1 MSELTAVYTLIV
13 VIFAGVLVGR
23 AAEIYKFPKTIPL
36 ILTGLVL
43 TFLVAYTDFTLELNV
58 IRDTTLL
65 IAEMALIIVLF
76 KEGMHTNITALRRY
90 FLPILLLAFFG
101 TFLTAFLVG
110 ISIELFHFTSI
121 GLLAALLVG
130 ATIAPTDPAAT
141 FSILRGGGTRVKE
154 QIETILGGESAFN
167 DVIAILLVVIIF
179 VPQLIEGEG
188 QLQFS
193 FNLII
198 LGGWAIIG
206 GIIIGGIIGW
216 GALRFMVIVEKK
228 SEISFISLSAV
239 FLIFVISGP
248 LQISSAIAAIVSGV
262 IIRNPRYI
270 GLEAFFSRTHLYDF
284 WEDVTFLFE
293 IVAFIFIGVLLSI
306 KILPNYIFIAALISL
321 IVIGSRIIAVF
332 AVTLPLELQI
342 KTARFFT
349 NKERLFVG
357 IAGFK
362 GLTTAILALYA
373 YVNLEPLNPP
383 LAELLLY
390 SSLIVVLLTGTLQ
403 GLIIRPVSRKT
414 EVVEELSELEEIKA
428 QKLAIEAELEKLVK
442 DRTEKMIR
450 SSDFRRL
457 SYPLKEELF
466 LLEERY
472 QTLLAQEES
481 RGEYIEYQI
490 SLVEETLNILLNARE
505 KGEISEAA
513 YKRTKNRYTEEL
525 IDLNLKKR
533 QLVLLADEP
542 EKKKVTEEVKD
553 VELLLVTDTVDA
565 LTKDPQIISKMP
577 ELQQIQKLWKQAYH
591 RIDKL
596 RTSTNLRGL
605 KTKKSEITETK
616 KREEPNG

>member
-1 MSELTAVYTLIV
+1 MSELAAIYTLIV

-43 TFLVAYTDFTLELNV
+43 TFLVAYTDFTLELDV

-65 IAEMALIIVLF
+65 VAELALIVVLF
-76 KEGMHTNITALRRY
+76 KEGMHTNITALRRW

-121 GLLAALLVG
+121 TFLAALLVG
-130 ATIAPTDPAAT
+130 ATISPTDPAAT

-179 VPQLIEGEG
+179 VPQLIEGKG
-188 QLQFS
+188 QVQFS

-198 LGGWAIIG
+198 LGIWAISG
-206 GIIIGGIIGW
+206 GILIGILIGW
-216 GALRFMVIVEKK
+216 GAVRFISIVEKK
-228 SEISFISLSAV
+228 SEISFITLSAV
-239 FLIFVISGP
+239 FLIFVISEP

-262 IIRNPRYI
+262 IIRNPSFI
-270 GLEAFFSRTHLYDF
+270 GIETFFSRAHLYDF
-284 WEDVTFLFE
+284 WDDVTFLFE

-306 KILPNYIFIAALISL
+306 DILPSYFFIAILISL
-321 IVIGSRIIAVF
+321 IVIISRIIAVF
-332 AVTLPLELQI
+332 VVTLPLEFQK
-342 KTARFFT
+342 KTAEFFS

-362 GLTTAILALYA
+362 GLTTAILALFA
-373 YVNLEPLNPP
+373 YVNLEPLNHP

-390 SSLIVVLLTGTLQ
+390 SSLIVILLTGTLQ
-403 GLIIRPVSRKT
+403 GLIIRPLSNKT

-428 QKLAIEAELEKLVK
+428 QKIAIEAELEKLVK
-442 DRTEKMIR
+442 DRTEKIIR

-457 SYPLKEELF
+457 SYPLKEELY

-481 RGEYIEYQI
+481 RGEYLEYQI
-490 SLVEETLNILLNARE
+490 ILIQETLNVLLNAYE
-505 KGEISEAA
+505 KGEISEVA
-513 YKRTKNRYTEEL
+513 YKRTQNRYLEEL
-525 IDLNLKKR
+525 NDLNLKKR
-533 QLVLLADEP
+533 QLAPLAEGP
-542 EKKKVTEEVKD
+542 ETKKVTEEVKD
-553 VELLLVTDTVDA
+553 VELLLVTDTVEA
-565 LTKDPQIISKMP
+565 LSKDPQIMSNMP
-577 ELQQIQKLWKQAYH
+577 ELHQIQKLWKQAYG
-591 RIDKL
+591 RINKMRISPRLKGRKSKSQPKDDL
-596 RTSTNLRGL
+596 TN
-605 KTKKSEITETK
+605 
-616 KREEPNG
+616 

>member
-1 MSELTAVYTLIV
+1 M
-13 VIFAGVLVGR
+13 IFAGVLVGR

-43 TFLVAYTDFTLELNV
+43 TFLVAYTDFTLELDV

-110 ISIELFHFTSI
+110 LSIELFHFTSI
-121 GLLAALLVG
+121 TFLAALLVG

-188 QLQFS
+188 QVQFS

-198 LGGWAIIG
+198 LGVWAIIG
-206 GIIIGGIIGW
+206 GILIGILIGW
-216 GALRFMVIVEKK
+216 GAVRFISIVEKK
-228 SEISFISLSAV
+228 SEISFITLSAV
-239 FLIFVISGP
+239 FLIFVLSEP

-262 IIRNPRYI
+262 IIRNPSYVGFEI
-270 GLEAFFSRTHLYDF
+270 FFSRTHLYDF

-293 IVAFIFIGVLLSI
+293 IVAFIFIGVLLNI
-306 KILPNYIFIAALISL
+306 DILPSYFFIAILISL
-321 IVIGSRIIAVF
+321 IVIISRIIAVF
-332 AVTLPLELQI
+332 VVTLPLELQ
-342 KTARFFT
+342 KKAAEFFS

-362 GLTTAILALYA
+362 GLTTAILALFA

-390 SSLIVVLLTGTLQ
+390 SSLIVILLTGTLQ
-403 GLIIRPVSRKT
+403 GLIIRPISNKT

-442 DRTEKMIR
+442 DRTEKTIR

-457 SYPLKEELF
+457 SYPLKEELY

-472 QTLLAQEES
+472 QRLLAQEES

-490 SLVEETLNILLNARE
+490 TLIQETLNVLLEAYE

-513 YKRTKNRYTEEL
+513 YKRTKNRYIEEL
-525 IDLNLKKR
+525 IDLNRKKR
-533 QLVLLADEP
+533 QLISLTEEHGT
-542 EKKKVTEEVKD
+542 EKAPEEVKD

-565 LTKDPQIISKMP
+565 LSKDPQIISKMP
-577 ELQQIQKLWKQAYH
+577 ELHQIQKLWKQAYG
-591 RIDKL
+591 RINKIRL
-596 RTSTNLRGL
+596 STRVRGR
-605 KTKKSEITETK
+605 KSKSKPKDENNKI
-616 KREEPNG
+616 